1 MPGCQSSF
9 YDANR
14 VKNGFTLFELPKEP
28 VLLQKQLQVIKRYWG
43 ADRFS
48 KIKKLWFVNFL
59 LTQSQFGYLWRKIK
73 KCIYQEVHNWCLNL
87 SLLRRKKLTPP
98 KSLNNQGT
106 SIEFEIESL
115 SSDFQRLG
123 DALNSVDD
131 FAKEIGNTSKIL
143 AKNESL
149 RWKVEHLEFFY
160 KNLKEK
166 NVRLKSHVYNF
177 GNVSDSGKES
187 RAATGH
193 TGEYFNNLRKFLNRG
208 EGSCNIIFTI
218 LQADSLK
225 IVMTMEVQSLGQ
237 SQNYHLP
244 ISSSYMWLG

>member
-1 MPGCQSSF
+1 M
-9 YDANR
+9 
-14 VKNGFTLFELPKEP
+14 
-28 VLLQKQLQVIKRYWG
+28 
-43 ADRFS
+43 
-48 KIKKLWFVNFL
+48 NFL

-123 DALNSVDD
+123 DALNSVND

-149 RWKVEHLEFFY
+149 R
-160 KNLKEK
+160 
-166 NVRLKSHVYNF
+166 
-177 GNVSDSGKES
+177 
-187 RAATGH
+187 
-193 TGEYFNNLRKFLNRG
+193 
-208 EGSCNIIFTI
+208 
-218 LQADSLK
+218 
-225 IVMTMEVQSLGQ
+225 
-237 SQNYHLP
+237 
-244 ISSSYMWLG
+244 